1 MMLMLEAV
9 VTMLDPQVPG
19 VATGGSREICC
30 GFSRVRACDAL
41 TGAWSGVGERE
52 WLVISIAGLA

>member
-19 VATGGSREICC
+19 AATGGSREICC

-41 TGAWSGVGERE
+41 TGAGSMFQALCKVPPT
-52 WLVISIAGLA
+52 